1 MQNPKLKELKNGL
14 KGGLIQSDSESVTT
28 SGARPLTGSE
38 IELGKSDIKSSDG
51 FNLLGVVL
59 EVAFLFTLFE
69 YIADRQ
75 FDSGKRPLRIAKM
88 RSIHP
93 KLYKVCIFFDFSVRG
108 IVALAIV
115 GFAIF
120 AAYKVIR

>member
-1 MQNPKLKELKNGL
+1 MQNPKLKELKDGL
-14 KGGLIQSDSESVTT
+14 KGGLIQSDSESVTI
-28 SGARPLTGSE
+28 SGAKPLTDSE
-38 IELGKSDIKSSDG
+38 IELGKSDIKSNDG

-59 EVAFLFTLFE
+59 EMAFLFTLFE
-69 YIADRQ
+69 YIAERQ
-75 FDSGKRPLRIAKM
+75 FDSRRRSLRIAKM

-93 KLYKVCIFFDFSVRG
+93 ILYRVCIFFDFSVRG

>member
-75 FDSGKRPLRIAKM
+75 FDSGKRSLRIAKM